1 MNHIRGV
8 VVWFVTTLFV
18 IYSFCLN
25 TAAAVF
31 SESIKNSLHAS
42 NLEVSIAAGAFIFGF
57 ACMQIIAGYLFDTFN
72 SKIIISAGVF
82 LLALGNIII
91 SFSNNIYIYTFSNLI
106 QGIGASFAFV
116 GAAVVIAQWFAPKIF
131 PLLFGLTQTLS
142 CLLAG
147 IIHYY
152 FSVILTTHSW
162 NEIYQRMAIFG
173 FILLILTLLIVRTP
187 SNYKTEAPLSLRNS
201 LKIVLH
207 NKQIWFCSLAAA
219 TSFGVLLA
227 YAEFWYMQVQTYY
240 SVETLQAIMISGFIF
255 AGIGIGTPLLGWIS
269 NQFKSRT
276 LVIHTSLCLGV
287 MTLILD
293 LYLPHFNVNTLIG
306 VKVIAFFTGFF
317 ISGSMLFYTMVS
329 EISTNATRGVAISF
343 LNTGVFL
350 FNTLMLFIP
359 YLFVT
364 EASKTFF
371 TNLWVLPFF
380 ILIAILLLYFIRET
394 YSSR

>member
-1 MNHIRGV
+1 MRQIRGA

-18 IYSFCLN
+18 VYAFCLN

-31 SESIKNSLHAS
+31 SESIKTTLNAS
-42 NLEVSIAAGAFIFGF
+42 NLEVSIASGAFIFGF
-57 ACMQIIAGYLFDTFN
+57 ACMQIVAGYLFDTFN
-72 SKIIISAGVF
+72 SKFVMSSGVF
-82 LLALGNIII
+82 LLALGNVAI

-116 GAAVVIAQWFAPKIF
+116 GAAVLIAQWFSPKLF
-131 PLLFGLTQTLS
+131 PLMFGLTQTLS
-142 CLLAG
+142 CVLAG

-152 FSVILTTHSW
+152 FSLILATNSW

-173 FILLILTLLIVRTP
+173 FILFLLTLLIVRSP
-187 SNYKTEAPLSLRNS
+187 SDYKTETKLSLRAS
-201 LKIVLH
+201 LKIILY
-207 NKQIWFCSLAAA
+207 NKQIWLCSLAAA

-227 YAEFWYMQVQTYY
+227 YAGFWYMQVQTFY
-240 SVETLQAIMISGFIF
+240 SVQTLQAIMISGFIF
-255 AGIGIGTPLLGWIS
+255 AGIGVGTPILGWLS

-276 LVIHTSLCLGV
+276 LVIHTTLCLGA
-287 MTLILD
+287 MALILD

-306 VKVIAFFTGFF
+306 AKVIAFLTGFF
-317 ISGSMLFYTMVS
+317 ISGSMLFYTMIS
-329 EISTNATRGVAISF
+329 EISTNTTRGVAISF
-343 LNTGVFL
+343 LNTCVFL

-364 EASKTFF
+364 ETSKTFF